1 MWYVVAVACA
11 TVYAV
16 VVGHAPPILPRT
28 AGLLDAGVRAFA
40 FAAETVGE
48 TVGYGEE
55 SLGVHE
61 EEKGVEENEF
71 EIHDLNINIITI
83 KG

>member
-11 TVYAV
+11 AVYAV

-48 TVGYGEE
+48 TV
-55 SLGVHE
+55 
-61 EEKGVEENEF
+61 
-71 EIHDLNINIITI
+71 
-83 KG
+83 